1 MNTSRNSNSKKQLYA
16 SGCIID
22 ALLYLAVVVIRD
34 DDEDDVDDAENG
46 RIEQHALKEYYLEAL
61 CNQSGIV
68 ISFDNRL
75 LCRF

>member
-1 MNTSRNSNSKKQLYA
+1 M
-16 SGCIID
+16 IIISY
-22 ALLYLAVVVIRD
+22 LLVIRD

-46 RIEQHALKEYYLEAL
+46 RIKQHALKEYYLEAL

>member
-1 MNTSRNSNSKKQLYA
+1 MNTSRNSNSKKQLHA
-16 SGCIID
+16 SGCTID
-22 ALLYLAVVVIRD
+22 ALPYLAVVIRD

-46 RIEQHALKEYYLEAL
+46 RIKQHALKEYYLEAL

>member
-34 DDEDDVDDAENG
+34 DDEDDVDG

-61 CNQSGIV
+61 CSQSGIV